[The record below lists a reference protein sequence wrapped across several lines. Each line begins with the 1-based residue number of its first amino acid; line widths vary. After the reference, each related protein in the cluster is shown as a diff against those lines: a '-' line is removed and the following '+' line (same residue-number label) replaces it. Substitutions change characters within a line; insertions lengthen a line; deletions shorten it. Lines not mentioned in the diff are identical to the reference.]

1 MSPDAD
7 TPSTAD
13 PSEVRLPEDPSTVDM
28 SPEEAL
34 APGAGSGAEDAE
46 GAGGAGE
53 SMGGEV
59 DPGGGAGDDDGMT
72 GA

>member
-1 MSPDAD
+1 MTSDAD

-13 PSEVRLPEDPSTVDM
+13 PSEVRLPEDPSMVDM
-28 SPEEAL
+28 SPDEAL
-34 APGAGSGAEDAE
+34 APGAGSGAEDAGE
-46 GAGGAGE
+46 GE

-59 DPGGGAGDDDGMT
+59 SPGGGPGDDDGMT